1 MTQVVPSQAV
11 PNQTTQI
18 VLNNQVCQI
27 ELFQSPDALFI
38 NLYVNDNPI
47 IEGGIC
53 QDRNLIVRD
62 LYLGFDGDF
71 VFVDTQGSSDP
82 SYTGL
87 GSRYFLLYLSAL
99 EASEL

>member
-1 MTQVVPSQAV
+1 MTQTVPSQPV

-27 ELFQSPDALFI
+27 DLFQSPDALFM
-38 NLYVNDNPI
+38 NLYVNDAPI
-47 IEGGIC
+47 VEGAIC

-62 LYLGFDGDF
+62 LYLGFDGDLI
-71 VFVDTQGSSDP
+71 FVDTQGSSDP
-82 SYTGL
+82 VFTGL
-87 GSRYFLLYLSAL
+87 GSRYVLVYLSAL